1 MPEIEARKGEEFRR
15 SWALHGDLSM
25 DYGGP
30 GDQVG
35 LENPERKGRK
45 PTDPKDRVMRRLFVR
60 NLPRD
65 ADQEEITQAFSQF
78 GEVEDVFIPPA
89 ATTYGF
95 VTFKTLAE
103 VDHCMSQKQH
113 HQVRDRQLSVRR
125 QMPKD
130 YPRELENGRKIFL
143 CSPSGRPTATQGLDD
158 SISDKD
164 LEDYFNTCGRVV
176 SVKQLRDRRTQNH
189 KGVGFVEFDD
199 PDGADK
205 AVLLAVHIVK
215 NREIEVRKAEDDD
228 SRRNNR
234 NDGDWTEGG
243 GDWNEGG
250 GNWNQEADH
259 LGPLDHLWGGKA
271 GAARHCSR
279 KWDQAEA
286 EEERSKPVQVGG
298 GAFLGKDDLEDISD
312 EEVDW
317 SNDGENIMIVEESI
331 DEEESNCEFTNEREV
346 IERPTV
352 FDRLGHRSPVVK
364 IQPVTIKDRLG
375 GPEETTVTME
385 PVTVK
390 LRLGSPSRGSK
401 GSLRGRGQG
410 SPSRCSSG
418 SPSPRRSEWGSS
430 NSFRGSSRRSSRSRE
445 ASLEKGAR
453 RSLSREP
460 SARKGSRDGWGR
472 ASREEQDRT
481 SLHSGGSRRISP
493 PRSSLRGSP
502 SRGSRGSLRGSPSR
516 GSRGSLR
523 GSPSRCSRGS
533 LSPRRSDL
541 RSSHRLRRS
550 SRSRYLCQQ

>member
-401 GSLRGRGQG
+401 VSLRGRGQG
-410 SPSRCSSG
+410 
-418 SPSPRRSEWGSS
+418 SPRRSEWGSS

>member
-1 MPEIEARKGEEFRR
+1 MRNDSTKEHQGKAFIEFEDSDSADKAALLAIHVVKGREIEARKGEEFRR

-30 GDQVG
+30 ADQVG

-78 GEVEDVFIPPA
+78 GEVEDVFLPPA

-234 NDGDWTEGG
+234 NDGEWNEGG
-243 GDWNEGG
+243 GNWNEGG

-271 GAARHCSR
+271 GAARHSSR
-279 KWDQAEA
+279 KWDQYNQDEQGGVGWGGQGYGNDGGYG
-286 EEERSKPVQVGG
+286 RGG
-298 GAFLGKDDLEDISD
+298 GGLGYCGRGGVNYNNERNSGGFG
-312 EEVDW
+312 
-317 SNDGENIMIVEESI
+317 SYNDHYGNNHGRGGNFRGHGSRGGYNTGGYIGGNRGGFGGNAGDFGGVGTSIGGYGEN
-331 DEEESNCEFTNEREV
+331 NAGYGGNEGG
-346 IERPTV
+346 
-352 FDRLGHRSPVVK
+352 FGFGGGH
-364 IQPVTIKDRLG
+364 G
-375 GPEETTVTME
+375 GPGMH
-385 PVTVK
+385 
-390 LRLGSPSRGSK
+390 GG
-401 GSLRGRGQG
+401 GM
-410 SPSRCSSG
+410 
-418 SPSPRRSEWGSS
+418 
-430 NSFRGSSRRSSRSRE
+430 GSSRGGGMGNSRGGGGWAAYATKRPAGQE
-445 ASLEKGAR
+445 QFGHMGPKRMRPEG
-453 RSLSREP
+453 P
-460 SARKGSRDGWGR
+460 PGDDGW
-472 ASREEQDRT
+472 RT
-481 SLHSGGSRRISP
+481 GP
-493 PRSSLRGSP
+493 F
-502 SRGSRGSLRGSPSR
+502 
-516 GSRGSLR
+516 
-523 GSPSRCSRGS
+523 
-533 LSPRRSDL
+533 
-541 RSSHRLRRS
+541 
-550 SRSRYLCQQ
+550 